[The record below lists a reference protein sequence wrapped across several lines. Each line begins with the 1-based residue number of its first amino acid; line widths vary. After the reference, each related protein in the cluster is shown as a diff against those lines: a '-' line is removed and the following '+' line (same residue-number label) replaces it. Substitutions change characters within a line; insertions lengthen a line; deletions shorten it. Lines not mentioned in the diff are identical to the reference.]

1 MWVII
6 LHFVFWDF
14 FRIWKSRKEER
25 TEVPFAAKK
34 LFDLLLPYSFQNI
47 HVLLWLRTP
56 NILFLVVND
65 TWSSLEITLL
75 LYRKVKNVNHS
86 PPPKNVLIIST
97 RIFPSSLTYSF
108 MYFYTDMR
116 IYFCKELFVAQW
128 PGEII
133 SGGGGLSDENCPN
146 NTLSVKFSI
155 Y

>member
-1 MWVII
+1 MICWKVRKTKTSFFIFIFFTFLLIFLHNFFNQNFSRFFGFPTIPNLFQSNKNCRSYDAKCKI
-6 LHFVFWDF
+6 LP
-14 FRIWKSRKEER
+14 SENEQ
-25 TEVPFAAKK
+25 T
-34 LFDLLLPYSFQNI
+34 
-47 HVLLWLRTP
+47 
-56 NILFLVVND
+56 
-65 TWSSLEITLL
+65 
-75 LYRKVKNVNHS
+75 
-86 PPPKNVLIIST
+86 LIIST

-133 SGGGGLSDENCPN
+133 SRGGGLSDENCPK